1 LGVARVFVLFFVTGF
16 GVAETDE
23 SKAENEG
30 KDGQGKNQSTW
41 TQSWIEGKKLFALDI
56 HD

>member
-30 KDGQGKNQSTW
+30 KDGQGKNQST
-41 TQSWIEGKKLFALDI
+41 
-56 HD
+56 